1 MTREIVRRTYLC
13 ARRYIFI
20 RTACLPHIFIFYC
33 LFSSW
38 FVFVLLHTER
48 TQHIELRDHLE
59 TIFFTVCSTDV
70 WHIFFLLLLI
80 LYQLFFPCI
89 YIAVLFSKIIVINKK
104 KAFTHSL
111 TREHHAHMSNERQN
125 SRREFSV
132 VDECGT
138 ILCRCTRTTY
148 DAHYMQAK
156 RTTITHTHAHMH
168 TSQRL
173 SHHTHVEVAVSVVA
187 TYEIV

>member
-1 MTREIVRRTYLC
+1 MTIWAVNAISIWPMSECMTATCRRKKNTHKCVAHCLFYLHVKLTVKKWNRWYFFLSFLPKTYAHMTREIVRRTYLC

-80 LYQLFFPCI
+80 LY
-89 YIAVLFSKIIVINKK
+89 
-104 KAFTHSL
+104 
-111 TREHHAHMSNERQN
+111 
-125 SRREFSV
+125 
-132 VDECGT
+132 
-138 ILCRCTRTTY
+138 
-148 DAHYMQAK
+148 
-156 RTTITHTHAHMH
+156 
-168 TSQRL
+168 
-173 SHHTHVEVAVSVVA
+173 
-187 TYEIV
+187 